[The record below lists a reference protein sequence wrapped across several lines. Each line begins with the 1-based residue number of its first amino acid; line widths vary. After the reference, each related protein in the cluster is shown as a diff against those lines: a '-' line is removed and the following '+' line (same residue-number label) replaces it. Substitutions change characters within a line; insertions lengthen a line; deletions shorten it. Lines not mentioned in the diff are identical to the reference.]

1 MSSLTKRRQT
11 ALNAGMEAQRS
22 PGGGG
27 STSVVSLSLSLA
39 AIAVLH
45 ALTTSSEVGGQAW
58 AAPGRRPDEV
68 LVAVLAWVG
77 LALAGWLAL
86 GSALALLSRLP
97 GALGRSCAL
106 LAQHFT
112 PMLLHRVLAAAVGT
126 STVSVALPP
135 AMVVGTVA
143 APTSQ
148 AAQPQTSGGVMLVS
162 QPGHSERNAAVA
174 QLGSFHPPGR
184 DTRGAE
190 AEDRDTARAA
200 DSRGD
205 SRGTSAISSPGYAP
219 TPDLGPGF
227 PPTPTSTSSA
237 RVTVD
242 ARAAGPGFR
251 PTRPLPAH
259 DATGARL
266 LAPAPRP
273 AAAALDTV
281 TVRRG
286 DSLWSIAQRHLGAIA
301 TDAEV
306 ARAWPEWYAANRAVI
321 GDDPDLIHPGMQL
334 VPPPEGD
341 LR

>member
-11 ALNAGMEAQRS
+11 ALNARMEAQRP

-27 STSVVSLSLSLA
+27 PTSVVSLGLSLV

-45 ALTTSSEVGGQAW
+45 ALTTSPEVGGQAW

-86 GSALALLSRLP
+86 RSALALLSRLP

-106 LAQHFT
+106 LAQHLT
-112 PMLLHRVLAAAVGT
+112 PMLLRRVLAAAVGA

-135 AMVVGTVA
+135 ATGVGTVA

-148 AAQPQTSGGVMLVS
+148 AAEPQTSGGVMLVS

-174 QLGSFHPPGR
+174 QLGSFRPPGR

-190 AEDRDTARAA
+190 ADTAGGA

-205 SRGTSAISSPGYAP
+205 SPGTSATSSPGYAP

-227 PPTPTSTSSA
+227 RPTPTSTSSA
-237 RVTVD
+237 RVTVA

-286 DSLWSIAQRHLGAIA
+286 DSLWSIAQHHLGAIA